1 MPIASGITEDSSKH
15 EVYFDIIEPDWKST
29 YGMVGLK
36 EHIDY
41 KKSYC
46 VSDFERDY
54 HAFKGNAWACQYTEI
69 KQRFLKP
76 SIKNPGL

>member
-1 MPIASGITEDSSKH
+1 MPIASGITEDSSNMKCI
-15 EVYFDIIEPDWKST
+15 FDIMLSWLEKYI
-29 YGMVGLK
+29 GMVGLK

-54 HAFKGNAWACQYTEI
+54 HAFKGNAY
-69 KQRFLKP
+69 
-76 SIKNPGL
+76 GLANTLNQTAF